1 VVTTKTIKTYTDANF
16 KIEHGSIQ
24 AGSLVTISDMGYSSK
39 GTPRLIT
46 QDQHYITANKD
57 FVMPMKL
64 EKKDGYISKVPKRIK
79 IITHEVRKLY

>member
-46 QDQHYITANKD
+46 QGSPLHPLSLNSFTLPTPEINRLD
-57 FVMPMKL
+57 
-64 EKKDGYISKVPKRIK
+64 
-79 IITHEVRKLY
+79 